1 MDFVIGIGNTLRSDD
16 GIGAR
21 LIASLSEVPNVAG
34 IAVHQ
39 LTPEIALRLCDAD
52 RVLFVDAHSFAR
64 RIALTRIAPE
74 EDPDITGHVLSPAA
88 LLGLTQLLCGH
99 VPQGWL
105 LSVPGYEF
113 GFGEELSAQARS
125 HLPTAIAIAERWMKG
140 AAVMEGGID
149 EQSY

>member
-1 MDFVIGIGNTLRSDD
+1 MDFVIGIGNTLRCDD

-39 LTPEIALRLCDAD
+39 LTPEIALRLCDAG
-52 RVLFVDAHSFAR
+52 RVLFVDAHSFAQ
-64 RIALTRIAPE
+64 RIALARIAPA
-74 EDPDITGHVLSPAA
+74 EDPDITGHVLSPAT

-99 VPQGWL
+99 APQGWL

-113 GFGEELSAQARS
+113 GFGEELSARARA
-125 HLPTAIAIAERWMKG
+125 HLPVAIAIAEKWMRS
-140 AAVMEGGID
+140 AAVMEGGMD
-149 EQSY
+149 